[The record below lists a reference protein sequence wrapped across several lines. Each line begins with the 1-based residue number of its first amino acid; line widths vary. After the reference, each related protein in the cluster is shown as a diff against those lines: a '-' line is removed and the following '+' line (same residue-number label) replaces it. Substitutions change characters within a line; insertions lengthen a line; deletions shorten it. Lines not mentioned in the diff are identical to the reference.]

1 MRQNKDVKIKLSI
14 IGVFMAKK
22 ADKKRK
28 PRKPTDSDNFKP
40 MKLDG
45 KGQRLLDPYKPKQ

>member
-1 MRQNKDVKIKLSI
+1 MRQNNDVKIKLSG

>member
-1 MRQNKDVKIKLSI
+1 MRQNKDVKIKLSG

-28 PRKPTDSDNFKP
+28 PRKTESDNFKP
-40 MKLDG
+40 VKLDG